1 MIRHTVWLFVYLLFK
16 CILILVKLDFST
28 CCSGIFPSAATCQR
42 KASSRYKE
50 PLTMIIKFLLGDQL
64 GGFIDVNNQEGG
76 RNTIIVVRVFIFS
89 VVITIIIMSSP
100 AWWGHSS
107 QRHATCVPKKDG
119 EQHQHCHDGQCSH

>member
-64 GGFIDVNNQEGG
+64 GGFIDVNTQEGG
-76 RNTIIVVRVFIFS
+76 KNTIIVVVEHNS
-89 VVITIIIMSSP
+89 KLSP
-100 AWWGHSS
+100 VWWGHSC
-107 QRHATCVPKKDG
+107 QRHACPRKMDAPAQSFSNQPKNMGFRPKDMTRT
-119 EQHQHCHDGQCSH
+119 